1 VARLPPAAR
10 RLDVLPSGRSIA
22 IGVAIVAA
30 ALLVLVVARDTA
42 LFAVRTIEVSGPDR
56 KLDRRVE
63 SVLAPLRGRSLL
75 KVNGGEL
82 TRLATAL
89 PQVAAVTYDRAF
101 PNTLRVTVQPEQP
114 VAVVRHG
121 MGAWLVS
128 RNGRLLAKIRQR
140 THESLPRI
148 WIAQPLGVPVGGAL
162 PSGGGAEQVTLL
174 DAAKGARLARE
185 ISSVSQQQGQWVYL
199 LRGGLEIRVGDTTDL
214 PLKLAVAGEILR
226 HTAVTGYLD
235 VSVPQRPVAHDNAQ
249 VSG

>member
-1 VARLPPAAR
+1 MARLPPAR

-30 ALLVLVVARDTA
+30 ALLVLVVARDTSV
-42 LFAVRTIEVSGPDR
+42 FAVRTIEVSGPDR

-63 SVLAPLRGRSLL
+63 SALAPLRGRSLL

-148 WIAQPLGVPVGGAL
+148 WIAQPLGVPVGATL

-174 DAAKGARLARE
+174 DAARGARLARE
-185 ISSVSQQQGQWVYL
+185 ISSVSQQQGQWVYV

-226 HTAVTGYLD
+226 HAAVTGYLD